1 MKEFFCKFSRKV
13 HGGAH
18 TIKTQ
23 IDLQDVQQ
31 KSISNKSL
39 SDIFFQQK
47 SNTYKCNALMS
58 VILINGHFFPIM
70 TLMPNLNKER
80 KVKD

>member
-31 KSISNKSL
+31 KSISNKVIIRHFL
-39 SDIFFQQK
+39 STKIK
-47 SNTYKCNALMS
+47 YKCNALMS